1 MAARPPPPPTAAQ
14 RAWLIIGGTQFM
26 GRALV
31 TLLLEAERSGEHVTL
46 LNRGKT
52 PTPWLHEHPRLAR
65 VKCDRFAERAQFRS
79 LVRGG
84 AWDVIVDFQ
93 AFDPPQVDDAQR
105 RAQTPAGGAE
115 ALYIFISTDSVYMA
129 SPPPSHGGA
138 LREGDARLPQSAA
151 ERATVALRDDPYQA
165 DYGGGKLRCEAL
177 LRERGARWVALRMPD
192 VIGAHDNCGGFL
204 DLRECVVDGAARIG
218 TSTLYQGERNPA
230 ALRHRVSTVFAPDV
244 ARAVLCAADL
254 AAAEITLMEAG
265 AEGRAGDGVLRRCFN
280 VACDETPLF
289 EELCAMVRRAALGAD
304 AAEALPPIRFDATR
318 DAPMVTVC
326 TGALDTTAWR
336 AATRGAWHPTPLRD
350 AVRFVA
356 EWYGDPANVTATRDF
371 EAGTASSSSEES
383 SGSE

>member
-1 MAARPPPPPTAAQ
+1 
-14 RAWLIIGGTQFM
+14 M

-31 TLLLEAERSGEHVTL
+31 SLLLEAERSGEHVTL

-52 PTPWLHEHPRLAR
+52 PTPWLPARHPRLDR
-65 VKCDRFAERAQFRS
+65 LVCDRFAERARFRT
-79 LVRGG
+79 LCADGT
-84 AWDVIVDFQ
+84 WDVIVDFQ

-105 RAQTPAGGAE
+105 RE

-138 LREGDARLPQSAA
+138 LREGDARLARSAA
-151 ERATVALRDDPYQA
+151 ERAAVAARDDPYQA

-204 DLRECVVDGAARIG
+204 DLRECVVDGAARVG
-218 TSTLYQGERNPA
+218 TSTLCQGARNPA
-230 ALRHRVSTVFAPDV
+230 ALRHRVSVVFAPDV

-254 AAAEITLMEAG
+254 AASELEADS
-265 AEGRAGDGVLRRCFN
+265 EGRAGGGVLRRCFN

-289 EELCAMVRRAALGAD
+289 AELCALVRRAALGAD
-304 AAEALPPIRFDATR
+304 AADALPPIRFDATR
-318 DAPMVTVC
+318 VAPMVTVC
-326 TGALDTTAWR
+326 TGPLDTTAWR
-336 AATRGAWHPTPLRD
+336 AATRGAWRPTPLRD

-356 EWYGDPANVTATRDF
+356 EWYGDPANVAATRVF
-371 EAGTASSSSEES
+371 EAGTASTSSSSSS
-383 SGSE
+383 SGEG